1 MEIRFIS
8 SKQIRASA
16 DAELPLPVAR
26 ASDLSGRVLGAR
38 YSLRRRIG
46 GGSLGTVY
54 EARDMTLGTA
64 VAVKILHPEYSGD
77 EDFRR
82 RFHQEAL
89 LGARLRHE
97 HSVAVTDLGQSDD
110 GLLYSVMEYLEGESL
125 ASLLAR
131 EGPLPV
137 EAIVELVVPVLA
149 AVAAA
154 HDEGIVHR
162 DLKPDNL
169 FLARVRDGAV
179 VPKVLDFGI
188 SKLLDGAQ
196 MALTGTAALLGTPS
210 YLSPEQAQGAR
221 DVDARSD
228 QFALG
233 VILYECATGH
243 LPFAHDTLY
252 GLLHAI
258 VAGTFIDP
266 RELRADLPGEFA
278 ALVQRAMA
286 REPSAR
292 FDSVRSLAQALRQC
306 AVLQTPDDGS
316 RRFVAEAEPLTIAMS
331 PASSRSPRTTLGQA
345 ALSLDR
351 PVPVSSRRSSWVI
364 GLSVVTLVLVLAAVI
379 TPGRWRQPRMLPMRG
394 TPRVAAS
401 SRDTRSIRS
410 APSQPVVQLVPE
422 LEAGEA
428 GAATPARAVSHA
440 TFDPPLR
447 GPAVM
452 GHGERGVARRATRL
466 SAIPVARLTPATA
479 SPAIPVRRPADLTGA
494 NAAPIL
500 E

>member
-1 MEIRFIS
+1 VE
-8 SKQIRASA
+8 ALGLSA
-16 DAELPLPVAR
+16 RVAQAGTCLGRYELVR
-26 ASDLSGRVLGAR
+26 ELGA
-38 YSLRRRIG
+38 G
-46 GGSLGTVY
+46 GMGTVY
-54 EARDMTLGTA
+54 EARHLDLDKR
-64 VAVKILHPEYSGD
+64 VALKVLRTDVAASAEA
-77 EDFRR
+77 RA
-82 RFHQEAL
+82 RFLREGRIA
-89 LGARLRHE
+89 ARLRHPN
-97 HSVAVTDLGQSDD
+97 VVDVTDVGLQD
-110 GLLYSVMEYLEGESL
+110 GTPYLVMEYLEGESL

-278 ALVQRAMA
+278 VLVQRAMA

-292 FDSVRSLAQALRQC
+292 FDSVRSLAMALRQC
-306 AVLQTPDDGS
+306 AVLQTPDDGT
-316 RRFVAEAEPLTIAMS
+316 RRFVVEAEPLTIAMS

-379 TPGRWRQPRMLPMRG
+379 TPGRWRQPRMLPMRS
-394 TPRVAAS
+394 TLRVAAS
-401 SRDTRSIRS
+401 ARITARDTRSIPS
-410 APSQPVVQLVPE
+410 APSQPVVQLVPG

-440 TFDPPLR
+440 TFDQPLR

-466 SAIPVARLTPATA
+466 PATPVARPAPGTA

>member
-1 MEIRFIS
+1 M
-8 SKQIRASA
+8 
-16 DAELPLPVAR
+16 
-26 ASDLSGRVLGAR
+26 
-38 YSLRRRIG
+38 
-46 GGSLGTVY
+46 GTVY
-54 EARDMTLGTA
+54 EARHLDLDKRVALKVLRTD
-64 VAVKILHPEYSGD
+64 VAVSAEA
-77 EDFRR
+77 RA
-82 RFHQEAL
+82 RFLREGRIA
-89 LGARLRHE
+89 ARLRHPN
-97 HSVAVTDLGQSDD
+97 VVDVTDVGLQD
-110 GLLYSVMEYLEGESL
+110 GTPYLVMEYLEGESL

-131 EGPLPV
+131 NGPLPV
-137 EAIVELVVPVLA
+137 DSIVELMVPVLA

-169 FLARVRDGAV
+169 FLARVRDAAI

-196 MALTGTAALLGTPS
+196 MVLTGTAALLGTPS

-221 DVDARSD
+221 DVDAQSD

-233 VILYECATGH
+233 VILYECATGR

-266 RELRADLPGEFA
+266 RELRADLPEEFA
-278 ALVQRAMA
+278 ALVQRALA

-292 FDSVRSLAQALRQC
+292 FDSVRSLALALRQC
-306 AVLQTPDDGS
+306 AGLQTKDDGS
-316 RRFVAEAEPLTIAMS
+316 RWSVAEAEPRTAALS
-331 PASSRSPRTTLGQA
+331 PASSWSPRTTLGRS

-351 PVPVSSRRSSWVI
+351 PVPASSRRSSWLL
-364 GLSVVTLVLVLAAVI
+364 GLSLVTPALVLAALM
-379 TPGRWRQPRMLPMRG
+379 TPGHWRQPRVSSMRSI
-394 TPRVAAS
+394 PRVPTSAP
-401 SRDTRSIRS
+401 DTRSSRL
-410 APSQPVVQLVPE
+410 AHSQPVVRLAPA

-428 GAATPARAVSHA
+428 RAPTPARVASQA
-440 TFDPPLR
+440 IIDPPLR

-452 GHGERGVARRATRL
+452 SHAERGVPRRARRL
-466 SAIPVARLTPATA
+466 PVIPVARLNPATP
-479 SPAIPVRRPADLTGA
+479 SSAIPVRRSADLTGA